1 MHKEKDNAFQK
12 GLKLEREVA
21 SIYRV
26 LGAEVQHNVALAGN
40 QIDILLQER
49 TAAGTTLTTAIECK
63 AYSGPVGV
71 QVVNSFAALAHLL
84 RSRGLIDRGAIVASG
99 GFTVGARASA
109 KEFGIDLVDIKDL
122 QQRTSKEPQLLIK
135 AAEEI
140 AIQDDAAILSRP
152 KRLFVV
158 MPFAQEFNDVYVLGI
173 RDVAEKL
180 GFVVERADEIEHIES
195 IIDIIQEKIRSCD
208 AVIADTTSR
217 NPNVFYEIGFANGVD
232 RPVVLICRNSEVIPF
247 DLQSKNFIKY
257 ASIVDLRERLEKRLR
272 SLFIDG
278 PGQA

>member
-1 MHKEKDNAFQK
+1 VQSIHKLRRHSSGKFLCSVGKSAKNQRLNRPRSDCCEWWLTLAA
-12 GLKLEREVA
+12 RE
-21 SIYRV
+21 
-26 LGAEVQHNVALAGN
+26 
-40 QIDILLQER
+40 
-49 TAAGTTLTTAIECK
+49 
-63 AYSGPVGV
+63 
-71 QVVNSFAALAHLL
+71 
-84 RSRGLIDRGAIVASG
+84 
-99 GFTVGARASA
+99 SA
-109 KEFGIDLVDIKDL
+109 KEFGIDLVDIEDL
-122 QQRTSKEPQLLIK
+122 RQRTSKETQLLVN

-140 AIQDDAAILSRP
+140 AIQDQTAASLSRP
-152 KRLFVV
+152 KHLFVV

-195 IIDIIQEKIRSCD
+195 IVDIIQEKIRNCD

-232 RPVVLICRNSEVIPF
+232 RAVVLICKDNESIPF

-272 SLFIDG
+272 SLFLYRSS
-278 PGQA
+278 